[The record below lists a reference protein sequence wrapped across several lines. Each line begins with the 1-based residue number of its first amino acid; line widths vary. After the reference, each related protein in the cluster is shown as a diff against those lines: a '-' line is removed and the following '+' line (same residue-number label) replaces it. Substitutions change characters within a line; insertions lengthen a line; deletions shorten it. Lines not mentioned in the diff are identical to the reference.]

1 MPPKAMNKT
10 DIDDLLCE
18 LMPKDLSKGAKLS
31 IINDVNL
38 KSKNIA
44 YEHNYNQL
52 TEVASTIDITLDYR
66 SLVINASQC
75 VESIKNIFKQQ

>member
-18 LMPKDLSKGAKLS
+18 IMPINLSKSSKLAL
-31 IINDVNL
+31 INDTTL

-44 YEHNYNQL
+44 FEHNYNQL
-52 TEVASTIDITLDYR
+52 SDVASTIDITLDYK
-66 SLVINASQC
+66 LMVTHAYNCI
-75 VESIKNIFKQQ
+75 ESIKNMFK

>member
-18 LMPKDLSKGAKLS
+18 LMPQDLSKATKLAL
-31 IINDVNL
+31 INDANL
-38 KSKNIA
+38 KSKNVA
-44 YEHNYNQL
+44 FDHKYNQL
-52 TEVASTIDITLDYR
+52 TDVSSTIDITLDYR

-75 VESIKNIFKQQ
+75 VESIKNIFKQ